1 MFYEDINIT
10 KRKTITNGA
19 KYDFFIYDML
29 SLEKKHSNK
38 KFGKGETVISK
49 VKKFQMLD
57 DETGEMLDVKIRC
70 SKKLDDA
77 LDGNEWWNLR
87 TYNNQEVA
95 PGLYIYVVETPGGEK
110 LIDACV
116 KKLNQGTP
124 IIIFPEGTRSLP
136 QTLRLFKRSA
146 AWIALKSDFP
156 IVPAVLSIT
165 APILM
170 KDWKWYH
177 VPSHS
182 MEMLVDI
189 HEPIIVEKVLN
200 NPKYDTVSARKLTS
214 HLQQFFESKVILNDT
229 GSNGK

>member
-1 MFYEDINIT
+1 MGGVARTAGYV
-10 KRKTITNGA
+10 
-19 KYDFFIYDML
+19 
-29 SLEKKHSNK
+29 SNR
-38 KFGKGETVISK
+38 
-49 VKKFQMLD
+49 D
-57 DETGEMLDVKIRC
+57 
-70 SKKLDDA
+70 
-77 LDGNEWWNLR
+77 
-87 TYNNQEVA
+87 
-95 PGLYIYVVETPGGEK
+95 GEK

-124 IIIFPEGTRSLP
+124 IVIFPEGTRSLP
-136 QTLRLFKRSA
+136 QNLGRFKRSA

-177 VPSHS
+177 VPPHS

-189 HEPIIVEKVLN
+189 HEPIILEKVIN